1 MTFEPN
7 KPKESGP
14 PREKESD
21 RKLGDEWEDWDGTP
35 EEDVEEPKTRFLSLA
50 TWVYAIFLGLILLA
64 GYLMKP
70 RVEELPPYL
79 SQPLELMFLLLTLAS
94 LVFYLTFLLE
104 ALANK
109 RVLPYGWSERML
121 LWLLPKA
128 VWLGRR
134 MGLSRDRVFNSF
146 IKVNNTLSRSHTDAG
161 TRKKLLILLPRCL
174 SRETRQEIKKLME
187 GRNHA
192 VATAGGG
199 EEARKAI
206 RKEKPDFI
214 IALACERDL
223 ASGIRDVALRVP
235 VIGIPNK
242 RPEGPCKNTLVDL
255 KEFKE
260 ALEFFEAISSSKGPS
275 QGQESR

>member
-1 MTFEPN
+1 
-7 KPKESGP
+7 
-14 PREKESD
+14 
-21 RKLGDEWEDWDGTP
+21 
-35 EEDVEEPKTRFLSLA
+35 
-50 TWVYAIFLGLILLA
+50 
-64 GYLMKP
+64 
-70 RVEELPPYL
+70 
-79 SQPLELMFLLLTLAS
+79 
-94 LVFYLTFLLE
+94 
-104 ALANK
+104 
-109 RVLPYGWSERML
+109 
-121 LWLLPKA
+121 
-128 VWLGRR
+128 
-134 MGLSRDRVFNSF
+134 
-146 IKVNNTLSRSHTDAG
+146 
-161 TRKKLLILLPRCL
+161 
-174 SRETRQEIKKLME
+174 ME